1 MKTYK
6 VTITMEVTSHVDASD
21 SEEAV
26 ELAREQLLGLEH
38 GSNIVAEEVYLWSDD
53 EGGGDAEGD
62 DD

>member
-6 VTITMEVTSHVDASD
+6 VTITMEVTSHIDASD
-21 SEEAV
+21 SEEAI
-26 ELAREQLLGLEH
+26 ELAREQLLGLED
-38 GSNIVAEEVYLWSDD
+38 GSTVVAEEAYLWSDD